1 MKERKV
7 NPKVYFAF
15 FWVYLV
21 AIGGFSI
28 AHIRAYIKMFEYDY
42 SNYNCSDYITNE
54 VIKKGNENNRKV
66 MIYGTI
72 GFYIDAIILAG
83 NILVLIFGLF
93 WELIEKCVRK
103 CNPNQYQDV
112 RVNNDEEEKPY
123 YAEYPSAN

>member
-1 MKERKV
+1 MYKTLDVLDKCSLIDFC
-7 NPKVYFAF
+7 PIMGQG
-15 FWVYLV
+15 VYL
-21 AIGGFSI
+21 
-28 AHIRAYIKMFEYDY
+28 FE
-42 SNYNCSDYITNE
+42 
-54 VIKKGNENNRKV
+54 ENNRKV
-66 MIYGTI
+66 IIYGTI

-123 YAEYPSAN
+123 YAEYPSAD